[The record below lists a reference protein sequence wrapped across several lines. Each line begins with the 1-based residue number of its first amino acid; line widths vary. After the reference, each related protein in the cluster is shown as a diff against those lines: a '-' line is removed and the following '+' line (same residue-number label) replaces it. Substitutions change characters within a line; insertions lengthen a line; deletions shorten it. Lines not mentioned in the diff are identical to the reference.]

1 MIIIQYQT
9 PPEET
14 LYSYLTKNLMKV
26 GLEHKNLSV
35 PIVFGHALFSEGI
48 SEMGQE
54 RNFPKIGIEW
64 TQDRHLDP
72 TFSRNHVIK
81 KMDDEL
87 RTKIISYRNFLEES
101 RRVSSDE
108 AIQSII
114 ESEFVEKW
122 DYQVESE
129 IIISGYATG
138 GAGRRAIRWIF
149 EAVNGVLYPT
159 LMDISNECKVSCKMP
174 DAMDVNL
181 MIELYGMTAWGFEF
195 PVKISQL
202 KTIYRGKDI
211 FSEPAK
217 NVFPDNSQG
226 SINNNN
232 GENNSG
238 NSNNNNTGGSTN
250 GNTGGNTGITPTTP
264 IVPPSKSKYKVKLG
278 GLETYGI
285 KGEDK

>member
-1 MIIIQYQT
+1 MILIQYQT

-14 LYSYLTKNLMKV
+14 VYNYLTKNLMEV

-35 PIVFGHALFSEGI
+35 PVVFGHALFSEGI

-72 TFSRNHVIK
+72 SFSRNYTVK
-81 KMDDEL
+81 KMDDL
-87 RTKIISYRNFLEES
+87 LKQKIISYRDFLEES
-101 RRVSSDE
+101 RRISSDE
-108 AIQSII
+108 VIQSIV
-114 ESEFVEKW
+114 ESDFVEKW
-122 DYQVESE
+122 DYNVESE

-159 LMDISNECKVSCKMP
+159 LMDISESCKVSCKMP
-174 DAMDVNL
+174 DTMDVNL

-195 PVKISQL
+195 PIKISQI
-202 KTIYRGKDI
+202 KTVYRKKVI

-217 NVFPDNSQG
+217 NIFPDNSQG
-226 SINNNN
+226 NINNNN
-232 GENNSG
+232 GSGNNS
-238 NSNNNNTGGSTN
+238 N
-250 GNTGGNTGITPTTP
+250 GNTGITPSSP
-264 IVPPSKSKYKVKLG
+264 IVPPSESKIKVKLG